1 MMISKPTVSMQTTMK
16 MRTTMIKMN
25 KVKTNSRSNQRA
37 NWIQATLLQIIKI
50 MITFKS
56 LLINLN

>member
-1 MMISKPTVSMQTTMK
+1 MISKPTVSMQTTMK
-16 MRTTMIKMN
+16 MITTMIKMN

>member
-1 MMISKPTVSMQTTMK
+1 MISKPTVSMQTTMK

>member
-1 MMISKPTVSMQTTMK
+1 MISKQTVSMQTTMK

-37 NWIQATLLQIIKI
+37 NWIQGTLLQIIKI